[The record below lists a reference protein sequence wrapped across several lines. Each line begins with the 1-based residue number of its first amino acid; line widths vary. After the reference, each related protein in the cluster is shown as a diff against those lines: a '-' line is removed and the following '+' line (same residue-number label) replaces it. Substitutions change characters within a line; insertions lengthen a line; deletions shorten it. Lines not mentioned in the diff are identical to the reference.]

1 MQIVRSAEALAIG
14 DIGLEPGL
22 DLREL
27 RALFQDLARCDG
39 ALSLV
44 FALGGLSRRRKSY
57 TWNIGVRDQRTGLEC
72 AYVDYATF
80 QSYYP
85 GIGPGA
91 PAASTEDDNPSHH
104 GALRW
109 LDVLRIFDAVV
120 TQYPQWMVSSI
131 YQGSADRYWLILEE
145 HQLINPGQSILVEDY
160 KDFMLAAQIYP
171 LTTYDDWLA
180 LHPEAER

>member
-1 MQIVRSAEALAIG
+1 MQMVRSAEALANG
-14 DIGLEPGL
+14 DIGLGPGL

-27 RALFQDLARCDG
+27 RAVFQDLARCDG

-44 FALGGLSRRRKSY
+44 FAVGGLSRRRKSY

-85 GIGPGA
+85 SIGPGT
-91 PAASTEDDNPSHH
+91 PATSTEYDNPSHH

-120 TQYPQWMVSSI
+120 TQHPQWMVSAI
-131 YQGSADRYWLILEE
+131 YQGSVDRYWLILEE
-145 HQLINPGQSILVEDY
+145 HHHESGEPLLVEDY
-160 KDFMLAAQIYP
+160 ENFMPAGQIHP
-171 LTTYDDWLA
+171 ITTYDDWLA